1 MSTLASSPHH
11 TGPVTCFQIQVLA
24 MPDQQS
30 LSLPREY
37 LKQHKNKFPNFCPRY
52 GQCPCCKASSMF
64 SRGSS
69 FNFTGSNDVSLFC
82 LLIISES
89 VFMAFLINICAVKIK
104 LLAKLQADVF
114 YLSET
119 WWCISSCQSTFPFAV
134 LTSPMT
140 LCFCQLWEERCFWP
154 YSVWV
159 VYQDTGCVITLYRMS
174 YDYNS
179 FYFHLLNLLS

>member
-11 TGPVTCFQIQVLA
+11 TGFVTCFQIQVLA

-37 LKQHKNKFPNFCPRY
+37 LKQHKKKFPNFCPRY

-89 VFMAFLINICAVKIK
+89 IFMAFLINICAVKIK

-114 YLSET
+114 YLTET
-119 WWCISSCQSTFPFAV
+119 WWCISSCQRLSPLRCWPHLWPCASVSSGRRGASDLILSEWYTRILAVWLPFTGWAMTTIHFIFTF
-134 LTSPMT
+134 
-140 LCFCQLWEERCFWP
+140 
-154 YSVWV
+154 
-159 VYQDTGCVITLYRMS
+159 
-174 YDYNS
+174 
-179 FYFHLLNLLS
+179 